1 MMRMKRIGSFFVA
14 IIVLSLFEFS
24 YAVIDETDRELVAA
38 NFPYGRG
45 VDSDQ
50 LQLARL
56 LLFPQRNCHT
66 KRNSE
71 LINSLLGLPKNM
83 NNAGK

>member
-1 MMRMKRIGSFFVA
+1 MASIKYLLILILILGITYRTLGTI
-14 IIVLSLFEFS
+14 EDS
-24 YAVIDETDRELVAA
+24 YRNLLGM

-45 VDSDQ
+45 MNND

-56 LLFPQRNCHT
+56 LMLPPCLCHS

>member
-1 MMRMKRIGSFFVA
+1 MTPVKY
-14 IIVLSLFEFS
+14 VLILLVMLGITYQTLGATEDS
-24 YAVIDETDRELVAA
+24 YRNLLGL
-38 NFPYGRG
+38 NLPYGSG
-45 VDSDQ
+45 MNND
-50 LQLARL
+50 LQFARL
-56 LLFPQRNCHT
+56 LMLPPCLCHS

>member
-1 MMRMKRIGSFFVA
+1 MASIKCMVVLIA
-14 IIVLSLFEFS
+14 ILGIS
-24 YAVIDETDRELVAA
+24 YDALGAIEDPERNLLGLG
-38 NFPYGRG
+38 FPYDRG
-45 VDSDQ
+45 LDND

-56 LLFPQRNCHT
+56 LLLPPHLYHP

>member
-1 MMRMKRIGSFFVA
+1 MTSIKYVLIL
-14 IIVLSLFEFS
+14 IVMLGLTYRTLGTTEDS
-24 YAVIDETDRELVAA
+24 YRNLLGM

-45 VDSDQ
+45 MNND
-50 LQLARL
+50 LQLARIL
-56 LLFPQRNCHT
+56 LPPCLCHN

>member
-1 MMRMKRIGSFFVA
+1 MASIKC
-14 IIVLSLFEFS
+14 VLLLIMILGITLATTEDT
-24 YAVIDETDRELVAA
+24 YRNLLGL
-38 NFPYGRG
+38 NLPYGRG
-45 VDSDQ
+45 MNNE
-50 LQLARL
+50 LQSTRPLYL
-56 LLFPQRNCHT
+56 PPCLCYS